1 MLGELTKLA
10 AQRTVGV
17 LTPEGYETKMAD
29 LRARLSI

>member
-1 MLGELTKLA
+1 MLGALTKLA